1 VADNYLDAR
10 LTERRNPRTATIDTA
25 SALEIVDLI
34 GAEDATVPAAV
45 ARAREDIARA
55 VDLIE
60 QAFRAG
66 GRLVYVGAGTSGR
79 LGVLDAAECPPTFG
93 TPPEMVVGVIAG
105 GYAALVKSV
114 EGAEDDVNAGIGEMD
129 SRRVGPDD
137 VVVGIAASGTTPF
150 VRAALSRAQTLGART
165 AIVTC
170 SEPPKLLRETCDV
183 CILVLVGPEVVTG
196 STRMKAG
203 TATKLVLNSLTT
215 AAMIRLGK
223 TYGNL
228 MVDLR
233 AWNDKLIDRSERI
246 VMETTG
252 LPRAEARAVIDAAD
266 GRVKT
271 AIVMA
276 RRRVSRDEAERLLEE
291 NEGHLRTIVGDP
303 PPARTTTPS
312 APRCAPRSIPARGRT
327 PRPSPAFMCAS
338 PSGRPTRC
346 RSFSPRPARPPA
358 ISASSRFP
366 VRRCGTSRPP
376 SPGSWASPRC
386 SLSGS
391 ACGW

>member
-1 VADNYLDAR
+1 MADDYLDAR

-34 GAEDATVPAAV
+34 GAEDASVPAAV

-66 GRLVYVGAGTSGR
+66 GRLIYVGAGTSGR

-105 GYAALVKSV
+105 GYPALVKSV
-114 EGAEDDVNAGIGEMD
+114 EGAEDDVNAAIGEMD
-129 SRRVGPDD
+129 ARRVGPDD
-137 VVVGIAASGTTPF
+137 VVVGIAASGTTPY

-165 AIVTC
+165 VIVTC
-170 SEPPKLLRETCDV
+170 AEPPKLLRDTCDV
-183 CILVLVGPEVVTG
+183 SVLVLVGPEVVTG

-203 TATKLVLNSLTT
+203 TATKLVLNTLTT

-246 VMETTG
+246 VMEATG
-252 LPRAEARAVIDAAD
+252 LARKEARGVIEAAD

-276 RRRVSRDEAERLLEE
+276 RRRVTRDEAERLLEE
-291 NEGHLRTIVGDP
+291 HEGRLRPIVGDP
-303 PPARTTTPS
+303 PPVRT
-312 APRCAPRSIPARGRT
+312 A
-327 PRPSPAFMCAS
+327 
-338 PSGRPTRC
+338 
-346 RSFSPRPARPPA
+346 
-358 ISASSRFP
+358 
-366 VRRCGTSRPP
+366 
-376 SPGSWASPRC
+376 
-386 SLSGS
+386 
-391 ACGW
+391 